1 LCNVSLTEEVIAL
14 EKCFFVEEKMFISI
28 DFVKY
33 YMSWKN
39 NAVSSTKNIPRQ
51 QCRAKEQYAE

>member
-1 LCNVSLTEEVIAL
+1 
-14 EKCFFVEEKMFISI
+14 MFICL

-39 NAVSSTKNIPRQ
+39 ISLSSIKNICRQ
-51 QCRAKEQYAE
+51 QCRSKEQYAEY

>member
-1 LCNVSLTEEVIAL
+1 MC
-14 EKCFFVEEKMFISI
+14 FVEEKMLICI

-39 NAVSSTKNIPRQ
+39 IAVSSIKDIPRQ
-51 QCRAKEQYAE
+51 QCRAKEQYAEYWKNIESQFQC

>member
-1 LCNVSLTEEVIAL
+1 
-14 EKCFFVEEKMFISI
+14 MFICL

-39 NAVSSTKNIPRQ
+39 IALSSIKYIPRQ
-51 QCRAKEQYAE
+51 QCRALDQYAE